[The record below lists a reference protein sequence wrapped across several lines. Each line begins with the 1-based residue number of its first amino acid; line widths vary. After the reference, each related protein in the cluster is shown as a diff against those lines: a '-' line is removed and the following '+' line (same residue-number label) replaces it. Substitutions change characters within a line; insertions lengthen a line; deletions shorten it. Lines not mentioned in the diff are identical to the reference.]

1 VRYRPDVRRLV
12 PLLHAA
18 LLLAMVPALSHP
30 FSWPKLLVF
39 CAGAIAALLLPKT
52 GESSKAPLVWLGL
65 VAIAALVH
73 PVELEALLLDAGA
86 ALLLYAL
93 LTREWPV
100 RETLRT
106 IAWLGCL
113 EAVIVLAQAPHA
125 TRRLE
130 MFGTLGNPD
139 FAAGWL
145 GVSVCLAL
153 GEGLIAPALLQLA
166 ALAVIGSF
174 ASILALGAACLVA
187 MPRRKLVLFA
197 LAPLAVAASGRNLQ
211 SRIDGRLELSL
222 TAAKHLLDAPLFG
235 IGPVTALFANQN
247 HIHNDFLERAL
258 EQGWPAALLLAALAV
273 QALRK
278 KTVASAALAS
288 LCARSLVD
296 FPLARPAELALF
308 VTLIAACLRET
319 KCTKSSLPSS
329 SPPLPPR
336 PSATG

>member
-1 VRYRPDVRRLV
+1 ML
-12 PLLHAA
+12 
-18 LLLAMVPALSHP
+18 PALSHP
-30 FSWPKLLVF
+30 FSWPKLAVL

-52 GESSKAPLVWLGL
+52 GERSTAPLVWIGL
-65 VAIAALVH
+65 VATAALVH
-73 PVELEALLLDAGA
+73 LVELEALLLDASA

-100 RETLRT
+100 RQTLRT

-125 TRRLE
+125 ARRLE

-153 GEGLIAPALLQLA
+153 GEGLIGPALLQLA
-166 ALAVIGSF
+166 ALTVIGSF

-187 MPRRKLVLFA
+187 MPRRKLALFA
-197 LAPLAVAASGRNLQ
+197 LAPLAIAASGRNLQ
-211 SRIDGRLELSL
+211 SRIDGRFELSL

-235 IGPVTALFANQN
+235 IGPVTALFANQD

-258 EQGWPAALLLAALAV
+258 EQGWPAALLLAALAGH
-273 QALRK
+273 ALLRGRR
-278 KTVASAALAS
+278 TAAGAALAS

-308 VTLIAACLRET
+308 VTLIAACLRES
-319 KCTKSSLPSS
+319 KCTNSSSPSS
-329 SPPLPPR
+329 SPPPLPL
-336 PSATG
+336 PSATA

>member
-1 VRYRPDVRRLV
+1 
-12 PLLHAA
+12 LLHAA

-30 FSWPKLLVF
+30 FSWPKLAVL
-39 CAGAIAALLLPKT
+39 CLGAIAALLLPKT
-52 GESSKAPLVWLGL
+52 GRTAGAPLVWLGL
-65 VAIAALVH
+65 VAAGALVH
-73 PVELEALLLDAGA
+73 PVELESLLLDGAA

-100 RETLRT
+100 RDTLKA

-113 EAVIVLAQAPHA
+113 EAVIVLAQAPLA
-125 TRRLE
+125 SRRLE

-145 GVSVCLAL
+145 GVSVCLAA
-153 GEGLIAPALLQLA
+153 GEGLLLPALLQLA

-174 ASILALGAACLVA
+174 GSILALGAACLFA
-187 MPRRKLVLFA
+187 MPRRKLA
-197 LAPLAVAASGRNLQ
+197 LVALVPLAIAASGRNLQ

-235 IGPVTALFANQN
+235 SGPVTAIFANQN
-247 HIHNDFLERAL
+247 HVHNDLLEQAL
-258 EQGWPAALLLAALAV
+258 EHGWPVALLLVAIAV

-278 KTVASAALAS
+278 GRGTAAAAALAS

-308 VTLIAACLRET
+308 VTLIAACLREP

-329 SPPLPPR
+329 SPPPLPL
-336 PSATG
+336 PSATA